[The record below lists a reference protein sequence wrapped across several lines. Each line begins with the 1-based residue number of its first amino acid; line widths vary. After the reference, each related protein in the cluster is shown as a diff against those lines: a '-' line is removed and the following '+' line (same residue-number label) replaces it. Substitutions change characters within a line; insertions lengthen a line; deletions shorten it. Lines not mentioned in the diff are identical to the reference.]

1 MAAPARSWGS
11 SRGERRHHA
20 GGRRG
25 RSGAGRGR
33 HLLPVA
39 AVLCLLAL
47 AAALDFGYH
56 HAEELEAY
64 LREVHAAHPALT
76 HLHSIGRSVE
86 GRDLWVLVLGRFP
99 TQHKIGIPE
108 FKYVANMHGDET
120 VGREILLHLIDYL
133 VTSYGRDPNI
143 TKLLNNTR
151 IHIMPTMNPDG
162 FEATKNN
169 NVTIQ
174 PETRA
179 VMNWIKNETF
189 VLSANLHGGALVASY
204 TFDNV
209 TGSSKG
215 YSRSPDDDV
224 FIHLAKTYSFN
235 HASMYKGTGCDSR
248 QTFPDGITNGY
259 SWYQLEGGM
268 QDYNYVWGQCFEIT
282 LELSCCKYPPADQ
295 LEKFWT
301 DNKVALVEY
310 IKQVHLGVK
319 GQVTD
324 RNGNP
329 IPNAIVEAQGRSH
342 VCPYRTNAHGEYF
355 LLLLPGKYVI
365 NATVPGFK
373 SMLKTVEIP
382 DNTANFNALK
392 QDFSFSEASIRT
404 RPASCPKVPLYQ
416 GLERSSAAV
425 KPTLHLLS
433 RTVIHN
439 FSI

>member
-1 MAAPARSWGS
+1 KSCQDLSMGM
-11 SRGERRHHA
+11 
-20 GGRRG
+20 
-25 RSGAGRGR
+25 
-33 HLLPVA
+33 VA

-204 TFDNV
+204 TFDN
-209 TGSSKG
+209 GNSG

-425 KPTLHLLS
+425 KPTLHLLVLMAA
-433 RTVIHN
+433 TLYN
-439 FSI
+439 CLFFF